1 MDKRTILHIIFLLLL
16 SGALIYLTGS
26 FLMALGIMML
36 LLLIDSFLLKY
47 DNKRRQEWEEQ
58 QAKDRMMENDKNEDL
73 HSQEQP

>member
-58 QAKDRMMENDKNEDL
+58 QAKDRMTENDKNEDL

>member
-1 MDKRTILHIIFLLLL
+1 
-16 SGALIYLTGS
+16 
-26 FLMALGIMML
+26 MALGIMML

-58 QAKDRMMENDKNEDL
+58 QAKDRMTENDKNEDL

>member
-26 FLMALGIMML
+26 FLMALGNMML

-58 QAKDRMMENDKNEDL
+58 QAKDRMTENDKNEDL